1 MKIAIIGGGVSGLTV
16 AHLLHDEHDLTLFE
30 ANDYVGGHTHTH
42 ELEAEGRRWRVDSGF
57 IVYNEKTYPNFIK
70 LLRKLKVVSQKS
82 SMGFSVKAP
91 NKKLEY
97 SGVSLNALFAQRQNL
112 FRFSFYVMI
121 KDILRFN
128 RVAKSKLDGLVESMT
143 INEFLKQNKF
153 SKHFVENYIIPMG
166 AAIWS
171 TAAEKTIEMP
181 AVFYIRFF
189 KNHGLLQTKN
199 RPQWRVI
206 KGGSKSY
213 IEKIKAG
220 FEKKIKL
227 STPVKKIIRHKDE
240 VEIFFGKSGEYSN
253 KFDKVIIATHS
264 DQALQMLEKPSA
276 KEKEILGSLPY
287 QENEALLHTDESILP
302 RNKQTWSSWNYLL
315 NEDKKAPVTLTY
327 SMNILQSLTA
337 RTHFLVTLNSSEN
350 IDPNKILKKLIY
362 QHPLF
367 TVEGVRLQ
375 KEKHL
380 INGKNNTFYCG
391 AYWGNGFHEDGIVS
405 ALDVCKFFGKAL

>member
-1 MKIAIIGGGVSGLTV
+1 MKIAIIGGGISGLTV
-16 AHLLHDEHDLTLFE
+16 AYLLHDEHDLTLFE
-30 ANDYVGGHTHTH
+30 ANDYLGGHTHTH
-42 ELEAEGRRWRVDSGF
+42 ELEAEGKLWRVDSGF

-97 SGVSLNALFAQRQNL
+97 SGASLSALFAQRQNL
-112 FRFSFYVMI
+112 FRLSFYVMI

-128 RVAKSKLDGLVESMT
+128 RVAKSKLEGLVESMT
-143 INEFLKQNKF
+143 IKEFLKQNKF

-220 FEKKIKL
+220 FEKQIKL

>member
-1 MKIAIIGGGVSGLTV
+1 MKIAIIGSGISGLT
-16 AHLLHDEHDLTLFE
+16 AAYLLHDDHELTLYE
-30 ANDYVGGHTHTH
+30 ANDYIGGHTHTH
-42 ELEAEGRRWRVDSGF
+42 ELEAEGKRWKVDTGF

-70 LLRKLKVVSQKS
+70 LLRKLKVVNQKS

-91 NKKLEY
+91 YKKLEY
-97 SGVSLNALFAQRQNL
+97 SGSSLNALFAQRRNL
-112 FRFSFYVMI
+112 FRPSFYIMI
-121 KDILRFN
+121 KDMLRFN
-128 RVAKSKLDGLVESMT
+128 RVAKSKLEGLVESMT
-143 INEFLKQNKF
+143 IKEFLKQNKF

-189 KNHGLLQTKN
+189 QNHGLLQINN

-206 KGGSKSY
+206 KDGSKSY
-213 IEKIKAG
+213 IEKIKVG
-220 FEKKIKL
+220 FEKQIKL
-227 STPVKKIIRHKDE
+227 STPVKKIIRYKDD
-240 VEIFFGKSGEYSN
+240 VEIFFGKNGEHSN
-253 KFDKVIIATHS
+253 KFDKVVIATHS
-264 DQALQMLEKPSA
+264 DQALQMLEEPSA

-302 RNKQTWSSWNYLL
+302 RKKQTWSSWNYLL
-315 NEDKKAPVTLTY
+315 NEDRKMLVTLTY

-337 RTHFLVTLNSSEN
+337 RTHFLVTLNSSEK

-367 TVEGVRLQ
+367 TVEGARLQ

-380 INGKNNTFYCG
+380 ISGKNNTFYCG
-391 AYWGNGFHEDGIVS
+391 AYWGNGFHEDGVVS

>member
-30 ANDYVGGHTHTH
+30 ANDYLGGHTHTH
-42 ELEAEGRRWRVDSGF
+42 ELVAEGRLWRVDSGF

-70 LLRKLKVVSQKS
+70 LLKKLKIVSQKS

-91 NKKLEY
+91 SKKLEY
-97 SGVSLNALFAQRQNL
+97 SGSSLNALFAQRQNL
-112 FRFSFYVMI
+112 FRPSFYIMI

-128 RVAKSKLDGLVESMT
+128 RLAKSKLEGLVESMT
-143 INEFLKQNKF
+143 INEFLNQNKF
-153 SKHFVENYIIPMG
+153 SKYFIENYIVPMG

-171 TAAEKTIEMP
+171 TTAEKTTEMP

-189 KNHGLLQTKN
+189 QNHGLLQINN

-206 KGGSKSY
+206 KDGSKSY
-213 IEKIKAG
+213 IEKIKLG
-220 FEKKIKL
+220 FEKQIKL
-227 STPVKKIIRHKDE
+227 SAPVKKIIRYKDE
-240 VEIFFGKSGEYSN
+240 VEIFFGKNGECSN

-264 DQALQMLEKPSA
+264 DQALQMLEEPSA

-315 NEDKKAPVTLTY
+315 NENKKAPVTLTY

-337 RTHFLVTLNSSEN
+337 RTHFLVT
-350 IDPNKILKKLIY
+350 
-362 QHPLF
+362 
-367 TVEGVRLQ
+367 
-375 KEKHL
+375 
-380 INGKNNTFYCG
+380 
-391 AYWGNGFHEDGIVS
+391 
-405 ALDVCKFFGKAL
+405 